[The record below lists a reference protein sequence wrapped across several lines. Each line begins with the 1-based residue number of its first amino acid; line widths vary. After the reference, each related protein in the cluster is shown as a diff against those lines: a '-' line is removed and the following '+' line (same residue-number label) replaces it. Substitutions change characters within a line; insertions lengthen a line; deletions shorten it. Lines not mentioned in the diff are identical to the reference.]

1 MSTDDKPV
9 GANAGPAPGVS
20 QARLAAQYAIVRVLA
35 EATTLAEATPKLLHA
50 VCESLG
56 WEFGAVWSV
65 DRKADVLRCVETW
78 HATSRRF
85 AEFERITRTITF
97 PPGVGLPGRVWS
109 SGQPACIL
117 DVTKDANFPRAPY
130 AVKEDL
136 HGAFGFP
143 IVLHGETVG
152 VMEFFSCEPREPDEE
167 LLNMMGA
174 IGSLIGQFIERK
186 RAEEDLD
193 RLFRVSLDMLC
204 IAGFDGYFKRLN
216 PAWTKTL
223 GFSLEELMGL
233 PYLDFVHPDDRAAT
247 IAEAEKIAAG
257 AETISFENRYLCR
270 DGSYRWLQWK
280 SSPMADQRLIYAV
293 VRDVTEQKHAAAEL
307 KRAKEAADAANRAK
321 GDFLANMSHEI
332 RTPMNAIIGMTELA
346 LDSRLTPEQREYLT
360 VVKDSAESLLA
371 LINDILD
378 FSKIEA
384 GKLVLENVEF
394 HLRDVLGDT
403 MRTLGLRAHQKR
415 LELACHVSPDV
426 PELLVGDPNRLRQVV
441 VNLVGN
447 AIKFTHDGEVVV
459 HAEKEQESGGQIR
472 LLLSVRDTGIGIS
485 PEKQAVIFDAFAQ
498 ADSSTTREFGGTG
511 LGLAISAQ
519 ILAMMDGRI
528 WVESELGMGST
539 FYFNAQFGLPGEEA
553 AAEPRV
559 EQGLENLAVL
569 IVDDNATNRRIL
581 EEMLTN
587 WRMQPATADGAAAAL
602 AALEQAAEHGRP
614 FQLLLVDAQMP
625 AIDGFMLVE
634 QLRKTPAVGNPQILM
649 LTSAGRPGDVARSR
663 RLGIAAY
670 LTKPVKQSELLD
682 AIVTALNVTKRGRP
696 RRARPPKLAAH
707 RRGLRVLLAE
717 DNPVNQ
723 MLATRLVEKLGHT
736 ALIASDGNEALAL
749 WREQPFDLVLM
760 DVQMP
765 ELDGLAATAAIRE
778 REKETGA
785 HIPIVAITAHAMKGD
800 RERCLAAGMDAY
812 LAKPIGAQQLAEV
825 LRELFEGGPQAGPA
839 AHAARGTLDRNALLA
854 RVGGDRKLLRELIDV
869 YLADSPKMLGRIRR
883 AVAAREA
890 GELREAAHALKG
902 AIANFAAKGAF
913 DAALELETMGREQ
926 RLGAARDALA
936 RLEAEIEEVE
946 QALRELRSSLREKKR
961 RGQKETAG
969 RGRRRAR

>member
-1 MSTDDKPV
+1 MKEDEKPLAENS
-9 GANAGPAPGVS
+9 GAAPGAS

-35 EATTLAEATPKLLHA
+35 EATTLAEATPKLVHA

-85 AEFERITRTITF
+85 VEFERITRNTTF
-97 PPGVGLPGRVWS
+97 APGIGLPGRVWS

-117 DVTKDANFPRAPY
+117 DVTIDTNFPRAPY
-130 AVKEDL
+130 ALKEDL

-143 IVLHGETVG
+143 ILLHGEVVG
-152 VMEFFSCEPREPDEE
+152 VMEFFSREIREPDEE
-167 LLNMMGA
+167 LLNMMAA
-174 IGSLIGQFIERK
+174 IGSQIGQFIERK

-223 GFSLEELMGL
+223 GFPLEELMGL
-233 PYLDFVHPDDRAAT
+233 PYLDFVHPDDREAT
-247 IAEAEKIAAG
+247 IAEAQKIAGG

-270 DGSYRWLQWK
+270 DGSYRWLQWN
-280 SSPMADQRLIYAV
+280 SSPMADQQLVYCV
-293 VRDVTEQKHAAAEL
+293 VRDVTEKKRADAEL

-321 GDFLANMSHEI
+321 GEFLANISHEI

-415 LELACHVSPDV
+415 LELACHVSADV
-426 PELLVGDPNRLRQVV
+426 PELLVGDPSRLRQVV

-447 AIKFTHDGEVVV
+447 AIKFTQHGEVVV
-459 HAEKEQESGGQIR
+459 HAEKEHESGEHIR
-472 LLLSVRDTGIGIS
+472 LLFSVRDTGIGIS
-485 PEKQAVIFDAFAQ
+485 PEKQALIFDAFAQ

-511 LGLAISAQ
+511 LGLTISAQ

-528 WVESELGMGST
+528 WVESEQGKGST
-539 FYFNAQFGLPGEEA
+539 FFFTAQFGRPGTPVA
-553 AAEPRV
+553 APEPL
-559 EQGLENLAVL
+559 EQGLENLSVL
-569 IVDDNATNRRIL
+569 VVDDNATNRRIL

-587 WRMQPATADGAAAAL
+587 WRMKPAMAEGGAAAL
-602 AALEQAAEHGRP
+602 AAMERAAQQGKP
-614 FQLLLVDAQMP
+614 FPLLLVDAHMP
-625 AIDGFMLVE
+625 AMDGFMFVE
-634 QLRKTPAVGNPQILM
+634 RVRDNPALGKPQILM
-649 LTSAGRPGDVARSR
+649 LTSAGRPGDAARSR
-663 RLGIAAY
+663 RLGIASY
-670 LTKPVKQSELLD
+670 LIKPVKQSELLD
-682 AIVTALNVTKRGRP
+682 AIVTALDTTKRGRL

-723 MLATRLVEKLGHT
+723 MLAARLVEKLGHT
-736 ALIASDGNEALAL
+736 ATLAGNGRDALTL
-749 WREQPFDLVLM
+749 WQQQPFDLILM

-765 ELDGLAATAAIRE
+765 EMDGLAATAAIRQ
-778 REKETGA
+778 REKTTGG

-812 LAKPIGAQQLAEV
+812 LPKPIGAPRLAEV
-825 LRELFEGGPQAGPA
+825 LRELFEGGHKSATE
-839 AHAARGTLDRNALLA
+839 AHAPGGTLDQETLLA

-869 YLADSPKMLGRIRR
+869 YLADSPKQRVRIRK
-883 AVAAREA
+883 AVAARDA
-890 GELREAAHALKG
+890 NELREAAHALKG
-902 AIANFAAKGAF
+902 AIANFAAKDAF
-913 DAALELETMGREQ
+913 NAALELETMGRDQ
-926 RLGAARDALA
+926 RLGAAADAFA
-936 RLEAEIEEVE
+936 RLEREVEGVE
-946 QALRELRSSLREKKR
+946 QALLELRDSLREKKR
-961 RGQKETAG
+961 RGQKKSASG
-969 RGRRRAR
+969 GRKRGR